1 MQIVLQ
7 LGCTTFTTG
16 RELLEM
22 KILSEMKLGAY
33 TGLKIHSLP
42 VWEFWPRVFR
52 QLKDRNGPSAA
63 ACLGTSAASTSDA
76 DGDRGTEMVIS
87 LAL

>member
-1 MQIVLQ
+1 
-7 LGCTTFTTG
+7 
-16 RELLEM
+16 M

-33 TGLKIHSLP
+33 TGLKIYSLP

-52 QLKDRNGPSAA
+52 QLNDRNGPSAA
-63 ACLGTSAASTSDA
+63 ACLGTSSTSTSNGPGAAASLGTSAASTSNA
-76 DGDRGTEMVIS
+76 NGARGMEMVIS